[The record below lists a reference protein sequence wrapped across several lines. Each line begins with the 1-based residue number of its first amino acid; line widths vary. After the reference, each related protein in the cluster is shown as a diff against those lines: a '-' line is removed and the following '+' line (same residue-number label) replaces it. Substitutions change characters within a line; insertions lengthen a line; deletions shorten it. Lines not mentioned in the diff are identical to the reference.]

1 MSPAVADRFTGD
13 KEQVPRFFRRPA
25 VGSRRVDFTPER
37 GTLFTSPPREPAQF
51 RLGTLELGFRCRQ
64 LAGASGQCRRIGT
77 TSHPRLLR
85 LMARTGT
92 VRPVFPVAER
102 WEFCVGQVSFP
113 GEIDCARAYLFN
125 HFQEYFAIRDPILAR
140 LEAYD
145 RHTKHE
151 RWMLLQPGET
161 VEVKLEELLPERSGP
176 AALSV
181 YTCAPVL
188 TRGRHF
194 RWRFCADAEWGGSIT
209 TLHGVHDIPHAT
221 GSTEFIQSRSS
232 FGNGRIVFTLPNHY
246 DDLTDRGLAVECVD
260 GPRVF
265 TMTRDRSSR
274 IDQVEIPLHN
284 GKEPIFGDY
293 IGCRFGQY
301 TTPYWFSFED
311 RAGHK
316 HLSANHIQGQSF
328 EFLTKAAPSIPLGDL
343 ERALR
348 DHDIV
353 TWPYCVPVLP
363 VESGL
368 EVGLS
373 LDSSWPVLREFML
386 RFYNRDGR
394 MLLGQ
399 PWTKSRPGL
408 VYADELVG
416 TQTAVPTS
424 EIGMILVSPDWA
436 RMNLDQQK
444 NGISPIVDLAVRY
457 RGSGD
462 YDITEF
468 QNSWRNLGVMVDQ
481 MPHWIHPSNHLVG
494 GTNLYGRAIARDGW
508 RVGALLVNGSGNLHH
523 DVEIEYVVKLFDA
536 AGRLCEAKRSI
547 RPFTYQLVWLDEL
560 FPDFR
565 RHLGEAGYGAIVIR
579 ARDGDLNG
587 QLVTVNNH
595 QSVSLQH
602 MWGY

>member
-1 MSPAVADRFTGD
+1 
-13 KEQVPRFFRRPA
+13 
-25 VGSRRVDFTPER
+25 
-37 GTLFTSPPREPAQF
+37 
-51 RLGTLELGFRCRQ
+51 
-64 LAGASGQCRRIGT
+64 
-77 TSHPRLLR
+77 
-85 LMARTGT
+85 
-92 VRPVFPVAER
+92 
-102 WEFCVGQVSFP
+102 
-113 GEIDCARAYLFN
+113 
-125 HFQEYFAIRDPILAR
+125 
-140 LEAYD
+140 
-145 RHTKHE
+145 
-151 RWMLLQPGET
+151 MLLQPGET

-301 TTPYWFSFED
+301 TTPYWFSFEE

-328 EFLTKAAPSIPLGDL
+328 EFLTKGAPSIPLGDL

-386 RFYNRDGR
+386 RFYSRDGR

-424 EIGMILVSPDWA
+424 EIGI
-436 RMNLDQQK
+436 
-444 NGISPIVDLAVRY
+444 
-457 RGSGD
+457 
-462 YDITEF
+462 
-468 QNSWRNLGVMVDQ
+468 VMVDQ

-494 GTNLYGRAIARDGW
+494 GTNLYGRAVARDGW